1 MSIKAYI
8 NPDFTWDKKMIFFL
22 MVSAA
27 IGISLGLIYLASIVV
42 LDRKL
47 TGRTKVFALRDAF
60 VDKSQRLFEMIIAG
74 TSVMSF
80 SCSYVI
86 INHVYSLVQSGAAGH
101 LNGYEKLMIK
111 MWSEGKDFMLLLLI
125 LCSCILNT
133 VLDSLLIPLKRITKE
148 EKATIRM
155 MAMFYVILI
164 LMYLNIIG
172 DESQYSP
179 VMMYYFGLM
188 IGRFVYFDAS
198 LKDFLVALK
207 NMFMNSPYLLLAITL
222 TWLLNML
229 GFGMGFL
236 LERNYYIVGIFYTHL
251 FMLACI
257 FVVHIMWMIHHRIT
271 RRHTDEEVT
280 VAADTA
286 PDSYDDYNDYNDYDD
301 YDDYDDYE

>member
-1 MSIKAYI
+1 MSIKSYI

-27 IGISLGLIYLASIVV
+27 IGISLGLIYLASMFV
-42 LDRKL
+42 LDKKL

-80 SCSYVI
+80 SCSYVV
-86 INHVYSLVQSGAAGH
+86 INHVYTLVQSGAGGH
-101 LNGYEKLMIK
+101 LNHYERIMIK

-125 LCSCILNT
+125 LCSCVLNT
-133 VLDSLLIPLKRITKE
+133 VLDTLIIPLKRITKE

-155 MAMFYVILI
+155 MAMFYVIII

-198 LKDFLVALK
+198 LKDFLIALK
-207 NMFMNSPYLLLAITL
+207 NMFLNSPYLLLAIVL
-222 TWLLNML
+222 TWLLNVL

-251 FMLACI
+251 FMLASI
-257 FVVHIMWMIHHRIT
+257 FVVHIAWMIHHRLT
-271 RRHTDEEVT
+271 RRPGIEEAAKPDDEHL
-280 VAADTA
+280 D
-286 PDSYDDYNDYNDYDD
+286 DYDEYNDYNDYDD
-301 YDDYDDYE
+301 YDE

>member
-8 NPDFTWDKKMIFFL
+8 NPDFTWDKKLIFF
-22 MVSAA
+22 VIAFAA
-27 IGISLGLIYLASIVV
+27 IGISLGLIYLVSMMV
-42 LDRKL
+42 L
-47 TGRTKVFALRDAF
+47 GRDLSRREKVTALRSAF
-60 VDKSQRLFEMIIAG
+60 EDKAQRLFEMIIAG

-86 INHVYSLVQSGAAGH
+86 LNHIYDLVQSGAAGH
-101 LNGYEKLMIK
+101 LSHYERMMVD
-111 MWSEGKDFMLLLLI
+111 MWAEGKDFVLLLLI
-125 LCSCILNT
+125 LLSCVINT
-133 VLDSLLIPLKRITKE
+133 VLDSLLIPLKKITKD

-155 MAMFYVILI
+155 LAMFYVII
-164 LMYLNIIG
+164 VLMYLNIIG

-207 NMFMNSPYLLLAITL
+207 NMFFNSPYLLLIIVL
-222 TWLLNML
+222 TFLLATL
-229 GFGMGFL
+229 GFDMGFL

-257 FVVHIMWMIHHRIT
+257 FVVHTVWLIRSLIFKKKT
-271 RRHTDEEVT
+271 PSEDALDE
-280 VAADTA
+280 
-286 PDSYDDYNDYNDYDD
+286 
-301 YDDYDDYE
+301 